1 MKKNIL
7 IAVACILAV
16 LIVFSNI
23 YLTKEATEVIET
35 VQNIVM
41 NEIDNIEAQEEN
53 TVEATEKN
61 QSTTEIP
68 DLSTEEEQQLEE
80 QNVESEGFELQ
91 GNIAYEGDS
100 KNWNITTGNTPQLT
114 YISQVDKRWKDY
126 PYTAIGDSSQ
136 TIGSSGC
143 GVASAAMIIDSIV
156 GYVDIT
162 DLAYAFV
169 GNGYR
174 SPNSATYWS
183 AFRAIADEFDIEYQE
198 TSNLNTAV
206 EKLKNNNYVV
216 ASVGNGLFTY
226 GGHFIVLVG
235 VENNTIKIYDPYLYN
250 RKFDTSTR
258 RGKVTVSG
266 NTVYCSIE
274 NFEKYAN
281 YKGFFCYGYEPEKV
295 ITENKTDNS
304 VVTETNINNTVGNT
318 YKLSKATQLYKEAS
332 MNTAY
337 NYKKG
342 TSVTVLENVTSKID
356 KVRIN
361 KTGLIRYVYNSDYIN
376 SNTSTNNS
384 NSSFSSNSNTIEGKT
399 YTLSK
404 YTKLYADFNMS
415 KGYNYL
421 KGTKVVIL
429 ENVSSEVARVKVV
442 KTGLIRYVNIK
453 YLK

>member
-1 MKKNIL
+1 MKKKVLVI
-7 IAVACILAV
+7 VACILGVFLV
-16 LIVFSNI
+16 LSNI
-23 YLTKEATEVIET
+23 YLTKETSEIIET

-53 TVEATEKN
+53 IVKEVEKN

-68 DLSTEEEQQLEE
+68 DLSIEEEMNLEE
-80 QNVESEGFELQ
+80 QSIEGEGFELQ
-91 GNIAYEGDS
+91 GNIAYEGEA
-100 KNWNITTGNTPQLT
+100 KNWNIKTGNTPQLT
-114 YISQVDKRWKDY
+114 YISQVDNRWKDY

-156 GYVDIT
+156 GNVDIKE
-162 DLAYAFV
+162 LADVFV
-169 GNGYR
+169 ENGYR
-174 SPNSATYWS
+174 SPNSGTYWS

-235 VENNTIKIYDPYLYN
+235 IENDTIKIYDAYLYN
-250 RKFDTSTR
+250 GKFDTSTR
-258 RGKVTVSG
+258 RGKATVSG

-318 YKLSKATQLYKEAS
+318 YKLSKATQLYKEVS
-332 MNTAY
+332 MYTAY

-376 SNTSTNNS
+376 SSTSTNNS
-384 NSSFSSNSNTIEGKT
+384 DNFFSSNANIIEGKT

-415 KGYNYL
+415 KSYNYL

-442 KTGLIRYVNIK
+442 KTGLTRYVNIK